1 MIRVSPLVIGCFALS
16 VFLSGCNVLPTTR
29 KLPVPKAPSN
39 VQSVTPEELVDQVNK
54 RWADLNTLTATVEI
68 YATLLK
74 TQEGLAKDYP
84 SCRGYI
90 VMRKPDEL
98 RVVGQYFGVRVF
110 DMASDGKT
118 FTLLVPPRSKA
129 IMGSNSVV
137 RRSSNQLENLR
148 PGFFF
153 DAMIVR
159 GLDEDNYYS
168 VTADTET
175 VEDAAKK
182 HLYLMPEYVLA
193 ITRHGPSSR
202 RDTPIRVVTFHR
214 DDLLPYN
221 QDLYDSHGNLESQV
235 TYSAYRQFDGGVYPT
250 RVIIKRPLEG
260 IQILLTVEKVEKNV
274 SLKDDQF
281 QVKIPDG
288 TEIQNLD
295 QPKSSTASHLS
306 H

>member
-1 MIRVSPLVIGCFALS
+1 VNPIRPLAFS
-16 VFLSGCNVLPTTR
+16 VFAASVLLSGCNILPTTR
-29 KLPVPKAPSN
+29 KLPVPKAPPV
-39 VQSVTPEELVDQVNK
+39 VQAATPEDLVEQVNK

-68 YATLLK
+68 YATLLRS
-74 TQEGLAKDYP
+74 QEGLAKDYP

-90 VMRKPDEL
+90 VMRKPDDL
-98 RVVGQYFGVRVF
+98 RVVGQYFGVHVF

-118 FTLLVPPRSKA
+118 FTLLVPPKNKA
-129 IMGSNSVV
+129 IKGSNTVV
-137 RRSSNQLENLR
+137 RESTNQLENLR

-168 VTADTET
+168 VTSDTET
-175 VEDAAKK
+175 IEDAAKK
-182 HLYLMPEYVLA
+182 HLFAMPEYVLS

-235 TYSAYRQFDGGVYPT
+235 TYSSYREFDGSTYPT
-250 RVIIKRPLEG
+250 RVTIKRPLEG
-260 IQILLTVEKVEKNV
+260 IQLVLIVEKVQKNV
-274 SLKDDQF
+274 PLKDDQF

-288 TEIQNLD
+288 TQIQNLD
-295 QPKSSTASHLS
+295 QPTANTARRAAP
-306 H
+306 

>member
-1 MIRVSPLVIGCFALS
+1 MNFVRPLTLGYLAFS
-16 VFLSGCNVLPTTR
+16 VLLSGCNILPTTR

-39 VQSVTPEELVDQVNK
+39 VQTVTPEELVDGVNR
-54 RWADLNTLTATVEI
+54 RWAELNTLTATVEI
-68 YATLLK
+68 YATLLR

-110 DMASDGKT
+110 DMASDGRT
-118 FTLLVPPRSKA
+118 FTLLVPPKNKA

-137 RRSSNQLENLR
+137 RRSPNQLENLR

-168 VTADTET
+168 VTADAET
-175 VEDAAKK
+175 IEDAAKK
-182 HLYLMPEYVLA
+182 HLYYMPEYVLS

-235 TYSAYRQFDGGVYPT
+235 TYSSYRQFDGSVYPT
-250 RVIIKRPLEG
+250 RVVIKRPLEG

-274 SLKDDQF
+274 PLKEDQF
-281 QVKIPDG
+281 QVKIPEG
-288 TEIQNLD
+288 TQIQNLD
-295 QPKSSTASHLS
+295 QPQPTRASQVS
-306 H
+306 N

>member
-1 MIRVSPLVIGCFALS
+1 M
-16 VFLSGCNVLPTTR
+16 
-29 KLPVPKAPSN
+29 
-39 VQSVTPEELVDQVNK
+39 
-54 RWADLNTLTATVEI
+54 
-68 YATLLK
+68 LK

-118 FTLLVPPRSKA
+118 FTLLVPPKNKA
-129 IMGSNSVV
+129 IKGSNSVV
-137 RRSSNQLENLR
+137 RKSANQLENLR

-159 GLDEDNYYS
+159 GLDEDNFYS

-175 VEDAAKK
+175 IEDAAKK
-182 HLYLMPEYVLA
+182 HLYLMPEYVLS
-193 ITRHGPSSR
+193 ITRHGPSSH
-202 RDTPIRVVTFHR
+202 RDTPVRVVTFHR

-235 TYSAYRQFDGGVYPT
+235 TYSSYRQFDGSVYPT

-260 IQILLTVEKVEKNV
+260 IQILLTVEKVDRNV
-274 SLKDDQF
+274 PLKEDQF
-281 QVKIPDG
+281 QVKIPEG
-288 TEIQNLD
+288 TQVQNLD
-295 QPKSSTASHLS
+295 QPQSTRASQVS
-306 H
+306 N

>member
-1 MIRVSPLVIGCFALS
+1 MIGARLQAAGLLS
-16 VFLSGCNVLPTTR
+16 LSILLSGCNILPTTR
-29 KLPVPKAPSN
+29 KLPVPKAPVN
-39 VQSVTPEELVDQVNK
+39 VQTVTPEELVDQVNK
-54 RWADLNTLTATVEI
+54 RWADLNTLTSTVEI
-68 YATLLK
+68 YATMLR

-90 VMRKPDEL
+90 VMRKPNEL
-98 RVVGQYFGVRVF
+98 RVVGQYFGVHVF

-118 FTLLVPPRSKA
+118 FTLLVPPKNKA
-129 IMGSNSVV
+129 IKGSNAVV
-137 RRSSNQLENLR
+137 RKSENQLENLR

-159 GLDEDNYYS
+159 GLDEDNFYS

-175 VEDAAKK
+175 IEDAAKK

-202 RDTPIRVVTFHR
+202 RDIPVRVVTFHR

-221 QDLYDSHGNLESQV
+221 QDLYDSQGNLASQV
-235 TYSAYRQFDGGVYPT
+235 TYSSYKEFDGGIYPS
-250 RVIIKRPLEG
+250 RVVIKRPLEG
-260 IQILLTVEKVEKNV
+260 IQILMTVEKVDKNV
-274 SLKDDQF
+274 PLKDEQF

-288 TEIQNLD
+288 TQIQNLD
-295 QPKSSTASHLS
+295 MPKPVTTSAAH
-306 H
+306 

>member
-1 MIRVSPLVIGCFALS
+1 
-16 VFLSGCNVLPTTR
+16 VLPTTR
-29 KLPVPKAPSN
+29 KLPVPKAPPV
-39 VQSVTPEELVDQVNK
+39 VQAVTPEDLVEQVNK

-68 YATLLK
+68 YATMLH

-118 FTLLVPPRSKA
+118 FTLLVPPKNKA
-129 IMGSNSVV
+129 IKGTNKVV
-137 RRSSNQLENLR
+137 RESKNQLENLR

-159 GLDEDNYYS
+159 GLDEDNFYS
-168 VTADTET
+168 VTSDTET
-175 VEDAAKK
+175 IEDAAKK
-182 HLYLMPEYVLA
+182 HLYAMPEYVLA
-193 ITRHGPSSR
+193 ITRHGPSSH

-221 QDLYDSHGNLESQV
+221 QDLYDDHGNLESQV
-235 TYSAYRQFDGGVYPT
+235 IY
-250 RVIIKRPLEG
+250 
-260 IQILLTVEKVEKNV
+260 
-274 SLKDDQF
+274 
-281 QVKIPDG
+281 
-288 TEIQNLD
+288 
-295 QPKSSTASHLS
+295 
-306 H
+306 

>member
-1 MIRVSPLVIGCFALS
+1 MIRVSPLALVCFALS
-16 VFLSGCNVLPTTR
+16 SLLSGCNVLPTTR
-29 KLPVPKAPSN
+29 KLPVPKAPVN
-39 VQSVTPEELVDQVNK
+39 VQEVTPEELVDQVNK
-54 RWADLNTLTATVEI
+54 RWAELNTLTATVEI
-68 YATLLK
+68 YATLLR

-90 VMRKPDEL
+90 VMRKPNEL

-118 FTLLVPPRSKA
+118 FTLLVPPKNKA
-129 IMGSNSVV
+129 IKGSNSVV
-137 RRSSNQLENLR
+137 RKSENQLENLR

-159 GLDEDNYYS
+159 GLDEDNFYS

-175 VEDAAKK
+175 IEDTAKK

-193 ITRHGPSSR
+193 IARHGSSR
-202 RDTPIRVVTFHR
+202 RDIPVRVVTFHR

-235 TYSAYRQFDGGVYPT
+235 TYSSYRQFDGSIYPT
-250 RVIIKRPLEG
+250 KVIIKRPLEG
-260 IQILLTVEKVEKNV
+260 IQILLTVEKIEKNV
-274 SLKDDQF
+274 PLKEEQF
-281 QVKIPDG
+281 QVKIPEG

-295 QPKSSTASHLS
+295 QPKQASAS
-306 H
+306 KGSN

>member
-1 MIRVSPLVIGCFALS
+1 MIRVSPLVLASLTFSLL
-16 VFLSGCNVLPTTR
+16 LSGCNILPTTR

-39 VQSVTPEELVDQVNK
+39 VQDVTPEELVDQVNK
-54 RWADLNTLTATVEI
+54 RWNDLNTLTATVEI

-74 TQEGLAKDYP
+74 TKEGLAKDYP

-90 VMRKPDEL
+90 VLRKPNEL

-118 FTLLVPPRSKA
+118 FTLLVPPKHKA
-129 IMGSNSVV
+129 IKGSNSVV
-137 RRSSNQLENLR
+137 RKSENQLENLR

-159 GLDEDNYYS
+159 GLDEDNFYS

-175 VEDAAKK
+175 IEDVAKK
-182 HLYLMPEYVLA
+182 HLYIMPEYVLA
-193 ITRHGPSSR
+193 INRHGSSSR

-235 TYSAYRQFDGGVYPT
+235 TYSAYRQFDGSTYPT
-250 RVIIKRPLEG
+250 KVIIKRPLEG

-274 SLKDDQF
+274 PLKEEQF

-288 TEIQNLD
+288 TEVQNLD
-295 QPKSSTASHLS
+295 QPKQTNFSKGSN
-306 H
+306 

>member
-1 MIRVSPLVIGCFALS
+1 MTRVSPLALACLTFS
-16 VFLSGCNVLPTTR
+16 LLLSGCNILPTTR
-29 KLPVPKAPSN
+29 KLPVPKAPAN
-39 VQSVTPEELVDQVNK
+39 VQEVTPEELVDQVNK
-54 RWADLNTLTATVEI
+54 RWAELNTLTATVEI
-68 YATLLK
+68 YATLLR

-90 VMRKPDEL
+90 VMRKPNEL

-118 FTLLVPPRSKA
+118 FTLLVPPKNKA
-129 IMGSNSVV
+129 IKGSNSVV
-137 RRSSNQLENLR
+137 RKSENQLENLR

-175 VEDAAKK
+175 IEDAAKK

-193 ITRHGPSSR
+193 ITRHNPSSR
-202 RDTPIRVVTFHR
+202 RDTPVRVVTFHR

-235 TYSAYRQFDGGVYPT
+235 TYSSYRQFDGSIYPT
-250 RVIIKRPLEG
+250 KVIIKRPLEG
-260 IQILLTVEKVEKNV
+260 IQILMTVEKVEKNV
-274 SLKDDQF
+274 PLKEEQF
-281 QVKIPDG
+281 QVKIPEG

-295 QPKSSTASHLS
+295 LPKQANASKGS
-306 H
+306 N